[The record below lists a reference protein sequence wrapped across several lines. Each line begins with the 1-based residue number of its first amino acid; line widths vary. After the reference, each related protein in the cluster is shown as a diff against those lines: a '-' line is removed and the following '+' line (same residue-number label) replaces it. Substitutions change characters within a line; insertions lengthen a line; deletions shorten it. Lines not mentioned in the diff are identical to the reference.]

1 MLAKYILV
9 LISDRANYGRLKPV
23 MNLLELDS
31 RVKLGVLATGTV
43 LLKKF
48 GKCIEQIKKDGF
60 SIHSEIYMEYM
71 GSTDQT
77 MALSIGSGI
86 TQISNEIKRLK
97 PDIFLIIGD
106 RYEALAASI
115 AAVYNNTLVAHI
127 QGGEVSGSI
136 DESARHCITKL
147 SHIHFPSTEKSK
159 ERILKMGENPNN
171 VFCYGCPSRDVIEN
185 AITDLANKNLEI
197 NGVGNKFNFL
207 KEYFIV
213 SYHPDTTDLTDAD
226 LQNVKN
232 ILDVLNKFKKQ
243 CLWFWPNVDSG
254 SDAISSCLRI
264 FREKNN
270 DSNNWL
276 TLVKNVTP
284 EEYIILLNNSL
295 TLIGNSSS
303 FVRDSSFLGVPVVL
317 IGDRQKNREHSSNIR
332 KLKNYFTKSELIQCL
347 KIQLEIGKFPISTL
361 YGEYPVSC
369 KIIEKLI
376 SHEAEIKKEW
386 FE

>member
-115 AAVYNNTLVAHI
+115 AAVYNNTLIAHI

-159 ERILKMGENPNN
+159 ERILKMGENPKHVYN
-171 VFCYGCPSRDVIEN
+171 YGSLSLENINKLKKIELKS
-185 AITDLANKNLEI
+185 IE
-197 NGVGNKFNFL
+197 
-207 KEYFIV
+207 KEYKFKFKKKYLLV
-213 SYHPDTTDLTDAD
+213 CYHPETLSSK
-226 LQNVKN
+226 NKKN
-232 ILDVLNKFKKQ
+232 ILSLISAILKFKNIQFIFTSSNSDEGGDKINKIINKVSKKYKNIVFVKSFGQ
-243 CLWFWPNVDSG
+243 EKYLNV
-254 SDAISSCLRI
+254 LK
-264 FREKNN
+264 F
-270 DSNNWL
+270 SNG
-276 TLVKNVTP
+276 
-284 EEYIILLNNSL
+284 I
-295 TLIGNSSS
+295 IGNSSS
-303 FVRDSSFLGVPVVL
+303 GVHEAPSFKIGSLNLGN
-317 IGDRQKNREHSSNIR
+317 RQKGRLKIKTIINSNFEIKNIIKGINKILSKNFKNNIKLFKNPYYKKDTSENIIR
-332 KLKNYFTKSELIQCL
+332 KIFSFKERDLL
-347 KIQLEIGKFPISTL
+347 
-361 YGEYPVSC
+361 
-369 KIIEKLI
+369 
-376 SHEAEIKKEW
+376 IKK
-386 FE
+386 FYG